1 MICAQFDFAY
11 PGFALQ
17 VDLQLPAQG
26 ITALFGPS
34 GSGKTTLLRCI
45 AGLERKANG
54 MLRVQDEIWQE
65 GANFLP
71 AHRRP
76 LGYVFQEASLFPHLS
91 VRRNLEYGLKRI
103 PQAER
108 KVKLEQAAEWLGLG
122 NLIERSDPASLSGGE
137 RQRIAIARAL
147 LSSPRLLLM
156 DEPLSALD
164 TQAKRDIIPFLERM
178 VQQAGVPVVYVTHA
192 PAEVERLADRV
203 VFMRAGRAE
212 CIETLKQALSR
223 PDSPLFSDEGCVSV
237 IEGRSG
243 LPEHD
248 GLTPFHVGEQCLW
261 LGNPIH
267 AASNGR
273 PQRLRILAKDVG
285 IALAQ
290 PENTSLLNILP
301 VTLQSIAIVREG
313 HALLGL
319 RLGDG
324 QNLFAEITAW
334 SRDRLA
340 LREGLV
346 VYAMIKSVALAE

>member
-1 MICAQFDFAY
+1 MIHTRFDLAY
-11 PGFALQ
+11 PGFALN
-17 VDLQLPAQG
+17 VDLQLPARG

-45 AGLERKANG
+45 AGLERTTSG
-54 MLRVQDEIWQE
+54 MLRMQDEVWQD

-71 AHRRP
+71 THRRP
-76 LGYVFQEASLFPHLS
+76 LGYVFQEASLFSHLS

-103 PQAER
+103 PQAQR
-108 KVKLEQAAEWLGLG
+108 RVQLGQAVEWLGLG

-164 TQAKRDIIPFLERM
+164 TQAKRDILPFLERM
-178 VQQAGVPVVYVTHA
+178 VQQAGVPIVYVTHA

-203 VFMRAGRAE
+203 VFMQKGCIDR
-212 CIETLKQALSR
+212 IETLKQALSR
-223 PDSPLFSDEGCVSV
+223 PDSPLFSDGGCVSV

-243 LPEHD
+243 QQKH
-248 GLTPFHVGEQCLW
+248 GLTSFHVGEHCLW

-267 AASNGR
+267 AASAGR

-285 IALAQ
+285 IALTR
-290 PENTSLLNILP
+290 PEDTSLLNILP
-301 VTLQSIAIVREG
+301 VTIQSIDLVREG

-319 RLGDG
+319 RLSDG

-340 LREGLV
+340 LHEGLA